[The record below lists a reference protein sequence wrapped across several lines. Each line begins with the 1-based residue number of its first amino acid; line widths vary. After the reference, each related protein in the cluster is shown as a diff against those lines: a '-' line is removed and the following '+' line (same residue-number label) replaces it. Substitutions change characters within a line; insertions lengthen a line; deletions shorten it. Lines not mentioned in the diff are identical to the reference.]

1 MDMQIEVTKPTGI
14 SFLVVHNGAM
24 CAPLL
29 VQRES
34 IIRQIGREAARRTY
48 QTAYA
53 PHVFPSAKR
62 VVSSDDSF

>member
-1 MDMQIEVTKPTGI
+1 MDAQMEVTKPTGI
-14 SFLVVHNGAM
+14 SFLVVRNGAM

-34 IIRQIGREAARRTY
+34 IIRQIGREASRRTY

-53 PHVFPSAKR
+53 PPDFPYAKR
-62 VVSSDDSF
+62 VVSADDSY